1 MRISSQ
7 LYRYNISMSSQKIVS
22 TRRVPKQDRS
32 ERRVETM
39 LAAAGTVIGQR
50 GLEPATMTEIAAQA
64 DMSIGAFYQYFPN
77 KGALAAALR
86 AAYAEEMDRRWS
98 ALVETAGTSPI
109 QELATHLIQLLT
121 VFVEDHPA
129 YLFLFQASVKS
140 DRSEQARQELRRR
153 FADLFM
159 MRSPVLSKDGAMRV
173 AEVVLMIVKGWTGL
187 YASRPAAERKRL
199 QAEVG
204 AALSAYLSE
213 RLKVQ

>member
-1 MRISSQ
+1 M
-7 LYRYNISMSSQKIVS
+7 SMSSQKIAS
-22 TRRVPKQDRS
+22 TRRVPKQERS
-32 ERRVETM
+32 EKRVETM
-39 LAAAGTVIGQR
+39 LAAAGAVIGQR
-50 GLEPATMTEIAAQA
+50 GLEAATMTEIAAQA
-64 DMSIGAFYQYFPN
+64 DMSIGALYQYFPN
-77 KGALAAALR
+77 KDALAAALR

-98 ALVETAGTSPI
+98 ALVETAGDSPMA
-109 QELATHLIQLLT
+109 ELATHLIQLLT

-159 MRSPVLSKDGAMRV
+159 LRAPDLTKDEAMRV
-173 AEVVLMIVKGWTGL
+173 AEVALMIVKGWTGL

-204 AALSAYLSE
+204 TALTAYLCE
-213 RLKVQ
+213 RLERQ